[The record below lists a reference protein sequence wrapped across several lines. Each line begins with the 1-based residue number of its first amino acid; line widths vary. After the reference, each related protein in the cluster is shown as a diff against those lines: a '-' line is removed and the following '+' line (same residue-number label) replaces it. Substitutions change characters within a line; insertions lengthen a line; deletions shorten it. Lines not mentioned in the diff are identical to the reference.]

1 MKVLFLWH
9 RGQSIPLV
17 KEIHSVKKF
26 TMLCT
31 TLSNITHL
39 SPNLPP
45 SPQHNKT
52 EVLLNI
58 SLPQRVLSL
67 KLSQQRVYL
76 ILSTSHAN
84 SGANTIV
91 FVPLCCTLQKSS
103 PLTFTSLALLIFLLL
118 PWATLDVSHT
128 YNPRNTAHSTLD
140 CCSKC
145 RLKKTRR
152 LPPVLEMERHLLV
165 IATTQLPKTRT
176 KM

>member
-17 KEIHSVKKF
+17 KEIHSAKKF
-26 TMLCT
+26 TGYPQHCQT
-31 TLSNITHL
+31 
-39 SPNLPP
+39 SP
-45 SPQHNKT
+45 PQHNKT

-58 SLPQRVLSL
+58 SLPQRVSSL
-67 KLSQQRVYL
+67 KLSQQLVYL
-76 ILSTSHAN
+76 ILSTSHVN

-103 PLTFTSLALLIFLLL
+103 PLTFTLLALLIFLLL

-128 YNPRNTAHSTLD
+128 YNTRNTAHSTLD

-145 RLKKTRR
+145 RLKRTRS
-152 LPPVLEMERHLLV
+152 LPPVLEMERHFLV
-165 IATTQLPKTRT
+165 TATTQLPKTRT